1 MYVLSKA
8 KFYDAAVYDA
18 VLQQFMRSPQ
28 QYSNIRKIFYGC
40 AVMNHVNTEALQ
52 AFKSWWVSYVDKSPQ
67 SISVQDVLVS
77 AWCFALFDVWDADLW
92 IHIVPFL
99 KLFEDEFDMGALGMI
114 YQVIELHKGCDNSEI
129 QFPQDLEQKSKQAAR
144 TIVSQTKTRISGLQW
159 QVYETLKNTMKLK
172 PRLERV
178 TEDGEMQVDILVNYY
193 GMKISVAVD
202 GPRHF
207 SVNQTKTRISGLQW
221 QVYETLKNTMKLKP
235 RLERVTED
243 GEMQVDILVLFIN
256 TRDMSLCLTL
266 FSHRMKI
273 RRLSFLCEYY
283 LPYQFRGFSI
293 SPSQVVKQQ
302 SQEEALDP
310 NQSQSTQQEIKVYSN
325 PVELIQECQQIL
337 QSDRKP
343 PLIIQAVERSALIQL
358 ESNSFVKEQLCEFLW
373 QYAQLQGKRPVHKQL
388 WLKFGDYCLNQV
400 NYMDIWQINQLLE
413 AYVVVGE
420 FHKELFKAAANK
432 IQLICESKVEVQ
444 ALCF

>member
-243 GEMQVDILVLFIN
+243 GEMQVDILVN
-256 TRDMSLCLTL
+256 YYG
-266 FSHRMKI
+266 MKI
-273 RRLSFLCEYY
+273 SVAVDGPRHFSVNQIKTRKINNIAYQRLGKAVIRDQIIQNKGYKVVYVPFFKWDRLKGPLARQYFMRRFLNT
-283 LPYQFRGFSI
+283 LKRQHVDKPLLNL
-293 SPSQVVKQQ
+293 Q
-302 SQEEALDP
+302 SQTISDEDEGEDDDDQDQEYK
-310 NQSQSTQQEIKVYSN
+310 NRQSTE
-325 PVELIQECQQIL
+325 E
-337 QSDRKP
+337 
-343 PLIIQAVERSALIQL
+343 
-358 ESNSFVKEQLCEFLW
+358 
-373 QYAQLQGKRPVHKQL
+373 
-388 WLKFGDYCLNQV
+388 
-400 NYMDIWQINQLLE
+400 
-413 AYVVVGE
+413 
-420 FHKELFKAAANK
+420 
-432 IQLICESKVEVQ
+432 
-444 ALCF
+444 